1 MKEMAREGCLGYVVV
16 SLKNENRAV
25 EMGGGGGY
33 PSTLLPHR
41 AYGKIFDDDVAILFS
56 SLDISSTILY

>member
-25 EMGGGGGY
+25 EMGGGGVLLVY
-33 PSTLLPHR
+33 PPPSP
-41 AYGKIFDDDVAILFS
+41 GI
-56 SLDISSTILY
+56 

>member
-25 EMGGGGGY
+25 EMGGGGCY
-33 PSTLLPHR
+33 SSTLLPHQ
-41 AYGKIFDDDVAILFS
+41 AYDKIFDDDVAVYFAPRIFPS
-56 SLDISSTILY
+56 